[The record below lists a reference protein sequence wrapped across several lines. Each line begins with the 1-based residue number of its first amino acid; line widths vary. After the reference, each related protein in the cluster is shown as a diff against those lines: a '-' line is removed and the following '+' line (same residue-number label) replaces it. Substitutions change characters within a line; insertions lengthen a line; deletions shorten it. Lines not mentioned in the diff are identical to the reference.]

1 MAENSAARFDWVHGP
16 FKVKSKK
23 GRTVFSYLATDAITG
38 DPQKLTLVM
47 LNDGRQTASAAL
59 AHGKFAKE
67 VLTYKNDMLFP
78 SASRRGPFKGKL
90 IDLLKDML
98 KPDHIA
104 LVTRRRITGE

>member
-78 SASRRGPFKGKL
+78 SAGRRGPLGVWPGGRRDSRQRRVLLAGKAFQL
-90 IDLLKDML
+90 TM
-98 KPDHIA
+98 
-104 LVTRRRITGE
+104 